1 MTDIVVLDKL
11 SREMF
16 KLVNEYEV
24 PFGKLLSA
32 ADTVQLRELKKLD
45 QLAWLAS
52 PEPDEEIDND
62 D

>member
-1 MTDIVVLDKL
+1 VTDIVVLDKL